1 MLCNN
6 CRRKKQPLKRLF
18 FKCGARNRNRTGTL
32 GLGATDFK
40 SVVSTNSTTRALW
53 NWIYFW
59 RRGRG
64 IKPAYIR
71 VAPLIA
77 STLCHPASE
86 SLEAKARIELA
97 STDLQSAALPLCYFA
112 SDKIGAGNES
122 RTRDL
127 NLGKVA
133 LYQLSYSRFASY
145 CSEEDGIIMLM
156 KILSSVFCD
165 ILLKFFPRHF

>member
-133 LYQLSYSRFASY
+133 LYQLSYSRSD
-145 CSEEDGIIMLM
+145 S
-156 KILSSVFCD
+156 
-165 ILLKFFPRHF
+165 LLLRISKKSQLLWI